1 MSDVSMDKKLKGKDL
16 ITIGIF
22 SAIYFVINFIFMLMG
37 GIHPV
42 LWMLM
47 PGFIA
52 VFAGIPFMLMVAKV
66 QKPGAVFLMGLIT
79 ALIYFATGQ
88 FTLVILVAMASTC
101 ILSEIVRGITKYNSF
116 KGNSIAYVIYSLGMV
131 GSPLPIWLFKKDFLA
146 QIAEQGMPLDYVSAV
161 EALSSN
167 AMLIV
172 LIVAPIIGGIIGAFI
187 AKGLFQKHF
196 VKAGIVIMSSLSR
209 NHTLKID
216 PRTELLLLVMANV
229 VAFTQHS
236 VWVEITWVVL
246 LLLLIIVC
254 GCKKAAGKLAVAFG
268 IFLFLQYYVFPN
280 GPKMIASSF
289 TIIVS
294 YARKIFPCL
303 LLEH

>member
-146 QIAEQGMPLDYVSAV
+146 QIAEQGMPLDYVS
-161 EALSSN
+161 LQRDCSKN
-167 AMLIV
+167 I
-172 LIVAPIIGGIIGAFI
+172 
-187 AKGLFQKHF
+187 
-196 VKAGIVIMSSLSR
+196 LSR
-209 NHTLKID
+209 Q
-216 PRTELLLLVMANV
+216 ELYNE
-229 VAFTQHS
+229 QPQQ
-236 VWVEITWVVL
+236 
-246 LLLLIIVC
+246 
-254 GCKKAAGKLAVAFG
+254 KP
-268 IFLFLQYYVFPN
+268 YVKN
-280 GPKMIASSF
+280 
-289 TIIVS
+289 
-294 YARKIFPCL
+294 
-303 LLEH
+303 

>member
-88 FTLVILVAMASTC
+88 FTLVILGAMASTC

-196 VKAGIVIMSSLSR
+196 VKAGIV
-209 NHTLKID
+209 
-216 PRTELLLLVMANV
+216 
-229 VAFTQHS
+229 
-236 VWVEITWVVL
+236 
-246 LLLLIIVC
+246 
-254 GCKKAAGKLAVAFG
+254 
-268 IFLFLQYYVFPN
+268 
-280 GPKMIASSF
+280 
-289 TIIVS
+289 
-294 YARKIFPCL
+294 
-303 LLEH
+303 